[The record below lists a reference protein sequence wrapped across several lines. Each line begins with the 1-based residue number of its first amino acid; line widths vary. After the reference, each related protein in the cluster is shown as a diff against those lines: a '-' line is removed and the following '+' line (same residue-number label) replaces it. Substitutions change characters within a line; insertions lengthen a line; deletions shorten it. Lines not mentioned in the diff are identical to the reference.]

1 MEPNR
6 LATLLTLALLAPT
19 APAAAQQGSASV
31 SAHRTT
37 GAITIDK
44 LRQRE
49 PEVGAPGTERT
60 VIRVLRDDRALYI
73 GVRAYDTDPRA
84 IRATQLRRDG
94 SRQEELR
101 WASGPPQSNDR
112 VELSLLPVFISRMPK
127 PLPPSFFR
135 RPADIVAPELLG
147 CTLTVTHRS
156 SAAQA
161 PTRLSVVITEV
172 EAYLGTR
179 DPASHVWKG
188 RRTKS
193 VLHLYS
199 PPGTWYVYKSH
210 GLHWCCNLTCLGTEE
225 GHAVLLRGVRATD
238 ARTLGLFRRRRG
250 SKVKERD
257 LTNGPGKLTQAL
269 GVDLSLDGVLMAGS
283 WAEVFAGEVP
293 SPQSSVRIT
302 PRIGLTRAI
311 DWPLRW
317 VVK

>member
-1 MEPNR
+1 M
-6 LATLLTLALLAPT
+6 
-19 APAAAQQGSASV
+19 
-31 SAHRTT
+31 
-37 GAITIDK
+37 
-44 LRQRE
+44 
-49 PEVGAPGTERT
+49 
-60 VIRVLRDDRALYI
+60 IRVLRDDRALYI
-73 GVRAYDTDPRA
+73 GVRAYDTDPPA

-101 WASGPPQSNDR
+101 RASGPPESNDR
-112 VELSLLPVFISRMPK
+112 VELSLLPVFISRMPE
-127 PLPPSFFR
+127 PLPVAFFK

-161 PTRLSVVITEV
+161 PTRLSAVITEV
-172 EAYLGTR
+172 EAYLGVT